1 MLNFEECYYI
11 AVDYAIFAIFFIL
24 PMVLKMMM
32 HDHMRTFYQKS
43 FRFDEKYDVANY
55 DEDDDTSTT

>member
-1 MLNFEECYYI
+1 MTF
-11 AVDYAIFAIFFIL
+11 FAMFLIL
-24 PMVLKMMM
+24 PMVLEMMM
-32 HDHMRTFYQKS
+32 HDHVRTFYQKS